1 MQGEAFYLLF
11 LCVHLIMRYLIENDL
26 CHFFFRW
33 KKTVDFCGRGF
44 CILVIYLSVEI
55 NYRGK
60 RAPMINFFQ
69 QMVLIEV
76 FIDIW

>member
-1 MQGEAFYLLF
+1 M
-11 LCVHLIMRYLIENDL
+11 
-26 CHFFFRW
+26 
-33 KKTVDFCGRGF
+33 DFCGRGF